1 MSVTTSATASTSMNE
16 LMATMNGKS
25 ATAAAAGSVE
35 AETNKFMT
43 MLVTQLKNQDPLNPM
58 DNAQLTSQLA
68 QLNTVSGINKLNATL
83 ETLAGSYQTTQSLAA
98 TNLIGKGVLVDGSYA
113 ALSSGQSV
121 FGVELGSAADNVKV
135 IITDPKTGKDVQT
148 IDLGAK
154 DAGVLPLAWN
164 GVPDPSNLDA
174 DGKPVVLPDGAY
186 TIRVVAT
193 RGTDTLT
200 DAKTLSLDT
209 VASVTTNAK
218 DGVKLNLPT
227 KGMVTLAD
235 IKQVL

>member
-1 MSVTTSATASTSMNE
+1 MSVTTTAATSTSMNE
-16 LMATMNGKS
+16 LMATMNAKTS
-25 ATAAAAGSVE
+25 TTAAAGSVE

-83 ETLAGSYQTTQSLAA
+83 ETLAGSYQTTQALAA
-98 TNLIGKGVLVDGSYA
+98 TNLIGKGVLVDGSHA
-113 ALSSGQSV
+113 ALASGQSV

-148 IDLGAK
+148 IDLGPNQ
-154 DAGVLPLAWN
+154 AGVLPIAWN
-164 GVPDPSNLDA
+164 GVPDPSNVDA
-174 DGKPVVLPDGAY
+174 DGKPVVLADGNY

-218 DGVKLNLPT
+218 DGVKLNLPS

>member
-16 LMATMNGKS
+16 LMATMNPKS
-25 ATAAAAGSVE
+25 STTAAAGSVE

-164 GVPDPSNLDA
+164 GVPDPGNLDA
-174 DGKPVVLPDGAY
+174 NGKPVVLPDGAY

-193 RGTDTLT
+193 RGADTLT

-218 DGVKLNLPT
+218 DGVKLNLPN